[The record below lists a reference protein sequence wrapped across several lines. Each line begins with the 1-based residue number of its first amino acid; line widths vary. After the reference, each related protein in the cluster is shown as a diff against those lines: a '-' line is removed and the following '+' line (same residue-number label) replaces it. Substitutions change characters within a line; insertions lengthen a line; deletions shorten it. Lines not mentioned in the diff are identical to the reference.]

1 MVKTLQ
7 CDGLGALKFD
17 SWAVVV
23 VHMYVHTGK
32 GRSQVYTSAHICITK
47 VHMCHVPYMTKY
59 LSLLWRHSHLTGFI
73 QIRNV
78 CTTIHPSSW
87 YIIKLK
93 IIDDRDAL
101 IFKKKKTI
109 LYTQPY
115 LWLNLSVAT

>member
-32 GRSQVYTSAHICITK
+32 GRSQVYTSTHICITK
-47 VHMCHVPYMTKY
+47 VHMCHVPCMTKY

-78 CTTIHPSSW
+78 YYTIHPSSW
-87 YIIKLK
+87 YIHVIKLK
-93 IIDDRDAL
+93 IIDDRDTL
-101 IFKKKKTI
+101 IFKKKNYSI
-109 LYTQPY
+109 YANVSIVRL
-115 LWLNLSVAT
+115 

>member
-7 CDGLGALKFD
+7 CDGLGVLKLD

-73 QIRNV
+73 QIRNLYYNYN
-78 CTTIHPSSW
+78 SSF
-87 YIIKLK
+87 ILVHTCNQIK
-93 IIDDRDAL
+93 DNR
-101 IFKKKKTI
+101 
-109 LYTQPY
+109 
-115 LWLNLSVAT
+115 